1 MILVYENMI
10 QAQPLA
16 RHDDIGVIEYL
27 GLPKSP
33 YFDNKFLCFI
43 RFWNIEV
50 KEFQSLKPDCF
61 AVNSGLKVVW
71 FWNCV
76 LWKLA

>member
-27 GLPKSP
+27 GLPKRP

-43 RFWNIEV
+43 RF
-50 KEFQSLKPDCF
+50 
-61 AVNSGLKVVW
+61 
-71 FWNCV
+71 
-76 LWKLA
+76 